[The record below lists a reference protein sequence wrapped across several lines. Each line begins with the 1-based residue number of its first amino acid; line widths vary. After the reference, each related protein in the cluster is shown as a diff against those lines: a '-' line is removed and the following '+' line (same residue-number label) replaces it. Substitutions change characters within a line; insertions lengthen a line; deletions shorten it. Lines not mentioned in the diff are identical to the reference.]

1 MGKAGRIKSIVVT
14 CFLLIGVTSRA
25 TITHKNCDKE
35 CLTKVFTKKKDSEKQ
50 LILKLYCNNDY
61 ELLSFSLIKKKKI
74 ERRETGYFKHF
85 GSILKFIPTKKVSQI
100 HYDFL
105 FLKKN
110 GELHINFLDLFNN
123 KNSSLLSENTNKKYF
138 DSTYVDPVFG
148 VISTIKNDEKKF
160 IERPKKLWYP
170 RYTESENYISEDS
183 LNLIK
188 AVFVIG
194 ELETEDI
201 PNRILELAEYVK
213 SKGVNVTVYTSPT
226 AWKTIVEGSKNA
238 HIFLYAGHGN
248 GDGFYLSQGQISS
261 EEIKR
266 DLKLHKNAIV
276 LFNHVCYG
284 AGSSAGDNSQISDE
298 EATKRVEEYSKTFI
312 GLGAG
317 GYYANNINNCM
328 YAFFDSFFSKNPIK
342 HIVMN
347 HRLIDYNVV
356 VTDAP
361 YKYNS
366 AFEILVTRNDYCEG
380 YSTVTTYRNGVKS
393 VSKRKSF
400 PRHSQAFVGNS
411 QLTIIDLLKE

>member
-1 MGKAGRIKSIVVT
+1 MGKVGRIKSIVVT

-74 ERRETGYFKHF
+74 ERRETGIYKKF
-85 GSILKFIPTKKVSQI
+85 GPILKFNADKKISKI
-100 HYDFL
+100 HYDYL

-160 IERPKKLWYP
+160 IEKPRKLWYP
-170 RYTESENYISEDS
+170 RYTESEKSISEDS

-194 ELETEDI
+194 ELETNDI
-201 PNRILELAEYVK
+201 PDRILELAEYVK

-266 DLKLHKNAIV
+266 DLKLHKNAVV

-284 AGSSAGDNSQISDE
+284 AGSSASDKSQLTDE
-298 EATKRVEEYSKTFI
+298 EATRRVQEYAKTFI
-312 GLGAG
+312 DLGSG
-317 GYYANNINNCM
+317 GYYANNRTNCM
-328 YAFFDSFFSKNPIK
+328 YTFFDSFFSKNPIK

-347 HRLIDYNVV
+347 HRLSDYNVV

-366 AFEILVTRNDYCEG
+366 SFEILVTRDDYYEG
-380 YSTVTTYRNGVKS
+380 YSTVTTYRDGVKS
-393 VSKRKSF
+393 VTKRKVF
-400 PRHSQAFVGNS
+400 PSHGQAFVGNP
-411 QLTIIDLLKE
+411 QLTILDLLKE

>member
-1 MGKAGRIKSIVVT
+1 M
-14 CFLLIGVTSRA
+14 
-25 TITHKNCDKE
+25 
-35 CLTKVFTKKKDSEKQ
+35 
-50 LILKLYCNNDY
+50 
-61 ELLSFSLIKKKKI
+61 
-74 ERRETGYFKHF
+74 
-85 GSILKFIPTKKVSQI
+85 
-100 HYDFL
+100 
-105 FLKKN
+105 
-110 GELHINFLDLFNN
+110 
-123 KNSSLLSENTNKKYF
+123 
-138 DSTYVDPVFG
+138 PVCI
-148 VISTIKNDEKKF
+148 ISNWKKF
-160 IERPKKLWYP
+160 ESKWSPIEIDPINP
-170 RYTESENYISEDS
+170 MFNT
-183 LNLIK
+183 
-188 AVFVIG
+188 
-194 ELETEDI
+194 
-201 PNRILELAEYVK
+201 
-213 SKGVNVTVYTSPT
+213 KGVNVTVYTSPT

-266 DLKLHKNAIV
+266 DLKLHKNAVV

-317 GYYANNINNCM
+317 GYYANNTNNCM

-342 HIVMN
+342 HIIMN
-347 HRLIDYNVV
+347 HRLSDYNIV

-400 PRHSQAFVGNS
+400 PHHGQAFVGNS
-411 QLTIIDLLKE
+411 QLTIIDLLKD